1 MKSYETN
8 ETFRKIFHKQ
18 NCTQIEMGHRID
30 LDKHSVHDWLK
41 NKNQL
46 RFDKLEEICK
56 KLNINIKITLEY
68 ESDNRTS
75 N

>member
-8 ETFRKIFHKQ
+8 ETFKKIFYKE
-18 NCTQIEMGHRID
+18 NCTQIEMGHRIE

-41 NKNQL
+41 NKNEMK
-46 RFDKLEEICK
+46 FSSLENVCK
-56 KLNINIKITLEY
+56 KLNINIKIIIEY
-68 ESDNRTS
+68 EGN